1 MSVDG
6 RPWTVRSAPA
16 ANVERAGQPH
26 FDGFVRPRD
35 FPRVGPGEPV
45 IRLLVLP
52 AVAHGLLED
61 AVLVAQA
68 GAHARN
74 AERRHRIEEARRQPA
89 EPAVA
94 ETGVGLLLDD
104 FERIDLVLL
113 AELAPDRVEQQV
125 GDVVRQRA
133 AHQEFERQVVDP
145 FRIPRLVG
153 LLGLDPALRQQV
165 ADRARD
171 GLELVARRGGGDRD
185 DLIEGQMP
193 FVQRVAVAGERD
205 RAAVEAV
212 EGIGARHQLTLSSTH
227 AHVMTVQRRDGL
239 PQDVRAPAQA
249 ARAPSHRA
257 PAESSSAHPA
267 PPTRCGSAS
276 VTPSQ
281 SGTPVMRE
289 QIVRMA
295 RWSCSRT
302 STMRATALPI
312 P

>member
-6 RPWTVRSAPA
+6 RPWTARSAPA
-16 ANVERAGQPH
+16 VNVERAGQPH
-26 FDGFVRPRD
+26 LDGFVRPRD

-94 ETGVGLLLDD
+94 ETGVRLLLDD
-104 FERIDLVLL
+104 LERIDLVLL

-145 FRIPRLVG
+145 FGVPRLVG

-171 GLELVARRGGGDRD
+171 GLELVARRGGVDRD

-193 FVQRVAVAGERD
+193 FVQRVA
-205 RAAVEAV
+205 
-212 EGIGARHQLTLSSTH
+212 
-227 AHVMTVQRRDGL
+227 RR
-239 PQDVRAPAQA
+239 R
-249 ARAPSHRA
+249 
-257 PAESSSAHPA
+257 
-267 PPTRCGSAS
+267 
-276 VTPSQ
+276 
-281 SGTPVMRE
+281 
-289 QIVRMA
+289 
-295 RWSCSRT
+295 RT
-302 STMRATALPI
+302 
-312 P
+312 